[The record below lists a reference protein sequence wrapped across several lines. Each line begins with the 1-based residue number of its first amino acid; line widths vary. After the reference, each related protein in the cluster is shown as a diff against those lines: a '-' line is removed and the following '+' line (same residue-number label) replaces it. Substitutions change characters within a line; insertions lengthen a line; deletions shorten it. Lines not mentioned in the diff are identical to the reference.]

1 MKVGRTG
8 LIAVALFSSI
18 NLSFASVNKSDATAK
33 TTSQAGMAAKGD
45 QGKKAEAAAKMKV
58 VDINSASKAEL
69 KTLPGIGDAEAA
81 KIIGGRPYGSKAFLV
96 TRNIL
101 PAGIYESIKRQ
112 IIARQ
117 PQHGAAK

>member
-1 MKVGRTG
+1 MKVSRTG

-45 QGKKAEAAAKMKV
+45 QGKKTEAATKMKV

-69 KTLPGIGDAEAA
+69 KTPPGIGDANRD
-81 KIIGGRPYGSKAFLV
+81 GRPLFA
-96 TRNIL
+96 
-101 PAGIYESIKRQ
+101 
-112 IIARQ
+112 
-117 PQHGAAK
+117 